1 MEFSKNPIIF
11 VLLTLK
17 NKPIMTRT
25 EILKAIEN
33 LAPSQ
38 GYYGQLYNFLTN
50 GSEQSE
56 EALYIL
62 ENQNFKDIVDMI
74 MFLEN

>member
-1 MEFSKNPIIF
+1 
-11 VLLTLK
+11 
-17 NKPIMTRT
+17 MTRT

>member
-1 MEFSKNPIIF
+1 
-11 VLLTLK
+11 
-17 NKPIMTRT
+17 MTRT

-33 LAPSQ
+33 LAPAQ

-50 GSEQSE
+50 GSKKSE

-62 ENQNFKDIVDMI
+62 ENQNFKDAVDIV